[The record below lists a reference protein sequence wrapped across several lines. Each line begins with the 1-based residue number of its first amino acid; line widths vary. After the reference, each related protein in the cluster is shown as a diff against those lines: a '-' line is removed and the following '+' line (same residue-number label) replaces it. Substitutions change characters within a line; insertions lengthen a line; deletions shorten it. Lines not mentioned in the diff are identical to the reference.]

1 MVSADKLPTG
11 MDSGGRDPDFELKG
25 LLAQF
30 TLNFLKGLMMC
41 GIYPPDHPAI
51 EGVAEE
57 PYVLLKRLAPDSN
70 EITFMAAS
78 AAAGDEIMVEGVL
91 SEGIPFTTL
100 MSSSMGEI
108 FARKFIAYF
117 ERNQLVSFSVKTR
130 IGKEEF
136 RKLVSVFAER
146 RVREEEGG
154 GAPIIPFSDLLIERG
169 ILHVTAMA
177 RSEMVGGERPLP
189 WRVKMAISRLR
200 KDLRVVPLYSEATAQ
215 ELAQA
220 KTMLVQDI
228 TRPLRRPQ
236 FLKELLANSDL
247 ITTGLE
253 ELKDVDIER
262 EIIWCQHPGM
272 LVNVCWDIVS
282 DLERASWGEIRQR
295 VGQVD
300 RRLDSIYRNLLKVI
314 ALRLREIQPETIG
327 DLLSHL
333 FAKKI
338 LSFKELPAMLQEQL
352 VTEKWTNQF
361 LANSEAAIERFSSL
375 MEEKTY
381 KDYSNTFQ
389 VVFPE
394 LVRRGHVEGAAA
406 MAQALRSH
414 ISEPCPSFAERPRF
428 ALATLA
434 RFTEPQVLDE
444 LTSKL
449 DSNDKEVRR
458 LVLAALTAL
467 GEKSIGRL
475 LLVLATSD
483 KAGVRRDIAHALE
496 QMGEDVVV
504 PLMERLVTRGLDWF
518 VYRNVIM
525 MLTNLRC
532 VAAAD
537 DVRKFLSH
545 PHPRVREEAA
555 RSLHLLLGEDAC
567 PLLVSAL
574 SDSDAGVARR
584 ATTSLAQLKCR
595 IPAFLDFLGATLK
608 TREPRDPPQSEEL
621 VLAALDAVVQIGP
634 FASQGSDIRQTILNR
649 LQGDGS
655 LLDRLL
661 RKKQVADGERIRSA
675 FCATLGQI
683 GDEATLAALENLSG
697 DSSAVVRQR
706 TGEAITA
713 LRRRLRKK
721 G

>member
-1 MVSADKLPTG
+1 MVSVDRPIG
-11 MDSGGRDPDFELKG
+11 GVDGGGRDPDFELKG
-25 LLAQF
+25 LLAHF
-30 TLNFLKGLMMC
+30 TLNFLKGLMMS

-51 EGVAEE
+51 EGIAEE

-108 FARKFIAYF
+108 FAKKFVAYF

-130 IGKEEF
+130 IGKDEF
-136 RKLVSVFAER
+136 KKLVSVFAER

-154 GAPIIPFSDLLIERG
+154 GAPIIPFSDLLLERG

-200 KDLRVVPLYSEATAQ
+200 KDLRMVPMYSEATAQ

-247 ITTGLE
+247 ITAGLE

-272 LVNVCWDIVS
+272 LVNVCWDIVG

-295 VGQVD
+295 IGQID
-300 RRLDSIYRNLLKVI
+300 RRLDSIYRELLKVI
-314 ALRLREIQPETIG
+314 ALRLREVQPETIG

-333 FAKKI
+333 FAKRI

-361 LANSEAAIERFSSL
+361 LANSEAAIDRFSSL
-375 MEEKTY
+375 MDGTTY
-381 KDYSNTFQ
+381 REYSRTFQ

-394 LVRRGHVEGAAA
+394 LIRRGNVEGAAA
-406 MAQALRSH
+406 MAKALRSH
-414 ISEPCPSFAERPRF
+414 ISEPCPSFPERPNF

-434 RFTEPQVLDE
+434 RFTEPEVME
-444 LTSKL
+444 ALTAKL
-449 DSNDKEVRR
+449 DTNDKEARR
-458 LVLAALTAL
+458 SVLAALTAL
-467 GEKSIGRL
+467 GEKSINRL
-475 LLVLATSD
+475 LQALAVSN

-504 PLMERLVTRGLDWF
+504 PLMERLSSRGQEWY

-532 VAAAD
+532 IAAAD

-545 PHPRVREEAA
+545 PHPRVREESA
-555 RSLHLLLGEDAC
+555 RSLHLLLGEEAS
-567 PLLVSAL
+567 PLLISAL
-574 SDSDAGVARR
+574 GDSDAGVARR
-584 ATTSLAQLKCR
+584 AITCLAQLRCR
-595 IPAFLDFLGATLK
+595 FQAFLDFLGAVL
-608 TREPRDPPQSEEL
+608 RPRDPGESPQSEEL

-634 FASQGSDIRQTILNR
+634 FALEGVDIRQAMARR

-655 LLDRLL
+655 LIGRLM
-661 RKKQVADGERIRSA
+661 RKKAAVDGERVRSA
-675 FCATLGQI
+675 FCAALGRV
-683 GDEATLAALENLSG
+683 GDEESLAALEKLSA
-697 DSSAVVRQR
+697 DSSTVIRQR
-706 TGEAITA
+706 AGEAADAI
-713 LRRRLRKK
+713 RRRLGRKA
-721 G
+721 